1 MLDGRRRFAGRL
13 AGLDESKGVII
24 ETSFGR
30 FVFAFE
36 DIESARID
44 PTEILQSQSR

>member
-1 MLDGRRRFAGRL
+1 
-13 AGLDESKGVII
+13 

-36 DIESARID
+36 DIELARID
-44 PTEILQSQSR
+44 PTEILQSQSRCRPDAKQKPQV